1 MKILNYLII
10 LQKLKI
16 PINKWF
22 HLFSINTNGKIIGR
36 KDKKLKLLEIN
47 IKNMTLMTNLQL
59 FLKKIL
65 LHIAIIKISH
75 NNEGES
81 IYLK

>member
-10 LQKLKI
+10 IQKTKI
-16 PINKWF
+16 QINKWF

-47 IKNMTLMTNLQL
+47 IKNMILMTNLQL

-65 LHIAIIKISH
+65 LQIAIIKINH
-75 NNEGES
+75 HKEEDS